1 MYSSTLLQTQIRQNY
16 NFTKPN
22 YPNGYDAALGTG
34 TTKPTFVPAAGG
46 EVDHFNFDGSNDS
59 VDLDRSIGSLVWT
72 NNWTASTWIKFD
84 TTTPANQC
92 IFTSHDLIY
101 NYLLTDNNTQ
111 VRFSNDAGCDFSTA
125 NNSIAVNNWYHIVVT
140 KSSTV
145 GAVIYINGVSSG
157 TSSNNSN
164 AAASSGNGGKP
175 ALGIYNA
182 NGNNQYPLDGKI
194 ASHKFFNTVLTGS
207 EVSAQFDAEKSHYG
221 L

>member
-1 MYSSTLLQTQIRQNY
+1 M
-16 NFTKPN
+16 
-22 YPNGYDAALGTG
+22 
-34 TTKPTFVPAAGG
+34 PAAGG

-84 TTTPANQC
+84 TTPANQC

-101 NYLLTDNNTQ
+101 NYLI
-111 VRFSNDAGCDFSTA
+111 TA
-125 NNSIAVNNWYHIVVT
+125 NSTQLSYSNGSSCNISTPIGSITANNWYHIVVT

-157 TSSNNSN
+157 TSSNNGNS
-164 AAASSGNGGKP
+164 AASSNTGGKP
-175 ALGIYNA
+175 ALGIYNS
-182 NGNNQYPLDGKI
+182 NGTNNYPLDGKI
-194 ASHKFFNTVLTGS
+194 ASHKFFDTVLTGS